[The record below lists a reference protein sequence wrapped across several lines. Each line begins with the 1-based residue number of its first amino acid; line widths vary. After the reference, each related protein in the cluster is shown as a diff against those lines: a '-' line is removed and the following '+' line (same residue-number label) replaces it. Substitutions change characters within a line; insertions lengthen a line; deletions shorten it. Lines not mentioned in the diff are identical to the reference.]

1 MNGMRVATG
10 AALVAL
16 CLALGACSTSKGTR
30 ASSSGVDVGS
40 SAGGTG
46 GGYYLDDGP
55 GRLSPADVAAIPD
68 AVPRP
73 EPVLLR
79 TARPYMVFGRTYT
92 PMNALAP
99 YRERGMAS
107 WYGKRYHGKPTS
119 SGEPYDMYAMTAAHP
134 TLPIPSYVRVTRV
147 ATGRSVVVRVNDRGP
162 FLQNRLIDL
171 SYTAAAKLGFVEAGS
186 AEVEVE
192 TITQF
197 DGPAAP
203 VLVAGDAAQ
212 RPQGAVAASTVQASA
227 APAPAPARSAT
238 AAQVADETARPAAA
252 QLADE
257 PTPLVA
263 AAPAAGEPPR
273 LVAASSSFS
282 VDAATAAPPPE
293 AAPAR
298 LVVETKFS
306 DGAGSPDGRSASS
319 GEVNTPHRISPS
331 STPAVA
337 ASLSQAAAGGT
348 SVAAAQSA
356 HDMNRVSRTGFWLQ
370 FGAFASADGARAALE
385 RIRRELAWLGARF
398 DLREEGGFYKVQAGP
413 WPQRERAL
421 EAAARVR
428 GVSALQPF
436 AIFR

>member
-1 MNGMRVATG
+1 MKGMRVAAVT
-10 AALVAL
+10 ALVAS
-16 CLALGACSTSKGTR
+16 CFALGACSTSKGTR

-212 RPQGAVAASTVQASA
+212 GQQGAVAASTAQASA
-227 APAPAPARSAT
+227 APAPSRPTA
-238 AAQVADETARPAAA
+238 AAQVAE
-252 QLADE
+252 E
-257 PTPLVA
+257 PTRLVA
-263 AAPAAGEPPR
+263 AA
-273 LVAASSSFS
+273 SSSS
-282 VDAATAAPPPE
+282 VDPATVAPPPE
-293 AAPAR
+293 AAPTR
-298 LVVETKFS
+298 LVVETNFS
-306 DGAGSPDGRSASS
+306 ELPQATAGAS
-319 GEVNTPHRISPS
+319 
-331 STPAVA
+331 
-337 ASLSQAAAGGT
+337 

-356 HDMNRVSRTGFWLQ
+356 HDLNQLSRTGFWLQ